1 MDENRFEGGVK
12 DIAGK
17 VEDAVGGLTGDTET
31 QARGK
36 ARQAEGQIQQ
46 TYGQVAD
53 NVRDFASENPVG
65 SLLAAAGVGLVLGLI
80 IGRR

>member
-17 VEDAVGGLTGDTET
+17 VEDAVGGLAGDTET
-31 QARGK
+31 EARGK
-36 ARQAEGQIQQ
+36 ARHAEGQIQQ